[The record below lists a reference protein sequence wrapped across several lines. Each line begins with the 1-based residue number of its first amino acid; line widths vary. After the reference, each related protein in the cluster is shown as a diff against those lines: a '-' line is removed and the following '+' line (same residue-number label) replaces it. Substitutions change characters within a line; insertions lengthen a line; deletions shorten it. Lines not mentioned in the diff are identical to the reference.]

1 LANSDLTIALAGN
14 PNTGKTSVF
23 NALTGSTQAVGNWPG
38 VTVEKKTGRMFADD
52 VQAEIV
58 DLPGT
63 YSLSAFTEDEI
74 VARDFLVKNTP
85 DVAINVVDSTTLEH
99 SFFLTLQL
107 IELEVPLVIALNMQD
122 EAQKKGI
129 KIDSVKLSRIL
140 GVPVVE
146 TVGSTGRGMAE
157 LKKTA
162 IQVGKSKQKS
172 HYKVDFGTDIE
183 SSARKIECAIS
194 SDEVAKTS
202 YKTHFFA
209 HKLLEKDPQVEHE
222 LDSIAH
228 SEKVHETVGMEIKKL
243 AKIYGDDIE
252 TLVADRRYAAA
263 NGLAKMVTISSPQ
276 GKAEVTDAIDSVL
289 INKFFGIIF
298 FLVILWGIFQLTFFL
313 GNPIGELIGT
323 GLDRLGTWIKQA
335 LQALPW
341 LGGMLHDAI
350 INGVGG
356 VLALFPNIF
365 ILFVFLSALEDSGYM
380 ARIAFVMDGL
390 MSRIG
395 LSGKAFVP
403 FVIGFGCSVPA
414 VMATRTLESK
424 RDRIITILSA
434 PLVTCSARM
443 EVLVFVAG
451 AFFGA
456 SAGNFVWAVVALS
469 LALSVGTAKLFG
481 LVLFKNQPPTPLLI
495 ELPPYRV
502 PTIRSV
508 LIHTWD
514 RAKHFIKKA
523 GGVILIGSLVFWVA
537 SSIPWGARLEDTIIG
552 QIGHFISFVFTPL
565 GLDWHASVALLFGI
579 VAKEVVIAVFG
590 QLGDGSH
597 DNISKWYSASSA
609 LVLMVFLNLY
619 TPCLATIAATKAEAG
634 WKWATFQIA
643 YSLAL
648 AWIMAFLTVK
658 VSAIFL

>member
-1 LANSDLTIALAGN
+1 
-14 PNTGKTSVF
+14 
-23 NALTGSTQAVGNWPG
+23 
-38 VTVEKKTGRMFADD
+38 
-52 VQAEIV
+52 
-58 DLPGT
+58 
-63 YSLSAFTEDEI
+63 
-74 VARDFLVKNTP
+74 
-85 DVAINVVDSTTLEH
+85 
-99 SFFLTLQL
+99 
-107 IELEVPLVIALNMQD
+107 
-122 EAQKKGI
+122 
-129 KIDSVKLSRIL
+129 
-140 GVPVVE
+140 
-146 TVGSTGRGMAE
+146 
-157 LKKTA
+157 
-162 IQVGKSKQKS
+162 
-172 HYKVDFGTDIE
+172 
-183 SSARKIECAIS
+183 
-194 SDEVAKTS
+194 
-202 YKTHFFA
+202 
-209 HKLLEKDPQVEHE
+209 
-222 LDSIAH
+222 
-228 SEKVHETVGMEIKKL
+228 MEIKKL

-609 LVLMVFLNLY
+609 LGLMVFLNLY